1 MIELFPHLNI
11 FSSKLLQWFDTFGR
25 HDLPWQKQKTAY
37 RVWLSEIMLQQTQVK
52 TVIDYFHRFIA
63 RFPNVKTLAT
73 ADINEVLQLWAG
85 LGYYAR
91 ARNLHRTACI
101 IHQDYHGRF
110 PRTVAELQQLPGIGR
125 STAGAIVSIAFGTK
139 ATILDGNVK
148 RVLSRVLALP
158 GTPLDKTFND
168 TLWCVAENLTPNA
181 RVGDYTQA
189 IMDLGATLC
198 TRVKPRC
205 IDCPL
210 QSLCKAY
217 QLDRVADFPNA
228 KIKKVRPERD
238 VHLIL
243 LENNQQQILLHKRPD
258 SGIWGGL
265 WCLPELAKEEDISA
279 WCQQNRLQK
288 ATLASTRAPVKHILT
303 HFTLYLYVHYVRCD
317 ASQINAPHATI
328 GTWHS
333 HRELNALGFPAPIQ
347 KLLKRHFDDKNRT
360 LR

>member
-1 MIELFPHLNI
+1 MKEFLPENAVAP
-11 FSSKLLQWFDTFGR
+11 KLLDWFDTFGR

-63 RFPNVKTLAT
+63 RFPNVKALAT
-73 ADINEVLQLWAG
+73 ANINEVLQLWAG

-91 ARNLHRTACI
+91 ARNLHRTAQI

-110 PRTVAELQQLPGIGR
+110 PRTVTELEQFPGIGR
-125 STAGAIVSIAFGTK
+125 STAGAIVAIAFGIK

-148 RVLSRVLALP
+148 RVLSRILTLS

-168 TLWCVAENLTPNA
+168 TLWKVAENLTPSE

-198 TRVKPRC
+198 TRTKPRC
-205 IDCPL
+205 TECPL
-210 QSLCKAY
+210 QSLCSAY

-243 LENNQQQILLHKRPD
+243 LENSQQQILLHQRPD

-265 WCLPELAKEEDISA
+265 WCLPEVAEKEAILP
-279 WCQQNRLQK
+279 WCRQNRMPKTTLQY
-288 ATLASTRAPVKHILT
+288 TFEPIKHILT
-303 HFTLYLYVHYVRCD
+303 HFTLYLHVHYVSCN
-317 ASQINAPHATI
+317 ASQIKSPHATI
-328 GTWHS
+328 GAWHS
-333 HRELNALGFPAPIQ
+333 RLELNTMGFPAPIQ